1 MTNRILTLVL
11 AGYLALVAWGTLGP
25 SPGEDIERVADRAK
39 AAQRAVSGDTG
50 QSRERAGGPAPPQAS
65 RARFA
70 GLTGEEAANI
80 VMFVPFGLL
89 VPMRWPRWWWA
100 TVPAGIALSALIEL
114 VQLTVLT
121 HRSPQWAD
129 IGWNGTG
136 AAVGF
141 ALWGLG
147 TALWRRLA
155 TPRGTPG

>member
-11 AGYLALVAWGTLGP
+11 AAYLALVAWGTLGP

-50 QSRERAGGPAPPQAS
+50 QAREAS

-70 GLTGEEAANI
+70 GLTGEEAANV

-89 VPMRWPRWWWA
+89 VPMRLPRRWWV

-121 HRSPQWAD
+121 HRSPQWVD

-136 AAVGF
+136 AAIGF

-155 TPRGTPG
+155 TRRRTPVDGSPCGHQP